1 MTAEARET
9 IRRLWPVVGPTAIAF
24 RVETTPAVVRRI
36 AADLGLGPSP
46 FRLKKPRAERN

>member
-1 MTAEARET
+1 VTAEARET
-9 IRRLWPVVGPTAIAF
+9 IRHLWPFVRPTAIAF